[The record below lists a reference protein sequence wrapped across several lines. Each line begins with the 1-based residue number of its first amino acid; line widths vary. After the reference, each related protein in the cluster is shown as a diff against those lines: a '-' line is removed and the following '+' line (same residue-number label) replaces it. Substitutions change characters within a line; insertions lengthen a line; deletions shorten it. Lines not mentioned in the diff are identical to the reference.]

1 MKKTLM
7 RINILLISI
16 SLAACAANH
25 EINIHKIDSDLKR
38 DSKSGKINEVI
49 LKYNL
54 QGADP
59 NADYAIGPE
68 DLLEIDVFQVEEL
81 KRKVRVSSR
90 GYIGLPLIGQIQTKS
105 LTTSQLE
112 QAITKRLEKYIED
125 PIVSVYVAEFRSQK
139 IAVIGAVSSPQVYSV
154 SGQRYL
160 LNMLSMAG
168 GLTKEAGNICY
179 VLRPINAEKQDL
191 SKSETIVIDLIE
203 LLEKGNVALN
213 IAVFNGDVINVPK
226 GGMFFVDGAVNKAGA
241 YQLPSKENT
250 VIQAIAMASGLKYEA
265 KASDI
270 KIFRDIGEGEREI
283 ITVDYDAIKSGEK
296 DDVKIKENDIIIV
309 PESGVKNFLSG
320 FMNTIRGLVSFGFG
334 KAL

>member
-7 RINILLISI
+7 RISILLIAI

-25 EINIHKIDSDLKR
+25 EINIQKIDSDLKR

-139 IAVIGAVSSPQVYSV
+139 VAVIGAVKSPQVYSV

-168 GLTKEAGNICY
+168 GLTNEAGNICY

-320 FMNTIRGLVSFGFG
+320 FMNTIKGLVSFGFG